1 LCFQGQKA
9 LKIAQMSPK
18 SQIFPSAWLPAL
30 VALCAVPSC
39 LEAGAIA
46 WGAAHGL
53 TGKALRDGL
62 DFWGGGYL
70 ALHGHLAALFD
81 VRAYQAFFAGLYGTL
96 PYHLWSY
103 PPTYLLVALPF
114 GWLPPW
120 PAVFSFDLLSL
131 LLLAWLLRLAG
142 KRGWFIAAVL
152 ASPAS
157 LESMME
163 HQNAALLTALIG
175 GGLLLLPRRPR
186 LGGVLI
192 GLASLK
198 PQLGLALPLFL
209 LRRAPVAFVA
219 AAVSAVLLAALSW
232 LVLGPAAWSGFW
244 HFTRPSMSAVLLTGQ
259 PPAFAGGLISVFASF
274 RFLGVPGALL
284 VQGIVSAAAILLS
297 WRTRSPIAVLLL
309 TALASPYLHAYDLLG
324 VTLAVALLVEQRL
337 ATGFAPFEAVLC
349 FLAWFAPGLLPW
361 APQFA
366 HVTPFLLA
374 ALLASAMRRGG
385 LGVCDSS
392 LAPPASPA
400 SSAGRLPIP
409 VPPDSTAPG

>member
-1 LCFQGQKA
+1 
-9 LKIAQMSPK
+9 MSQK
-18 SQIFPSAWLPAL
+18 SQIFRAAPLLA
-30 VALCAVPSC
+30 VAAFCTVPSC
-39 LEAGAIA
+39 LEAGAII
-46 WGAAHGL
+46 WGAAHGM

-62 DFWGGGYL
+62 DFWGGGFL
-70 ALHGHLAALFD
+70 VWHGHLATLFD
-81 VRAYQAFFAGLYGTL
+81 VRAYQAFFAGLYGKL

-103 PPTYLLVALPF
+103 PPTYLLIALPF

-120 PAVFSFDLLSL
+120 PAVLSFDLLSL
-131 LLLAWLLRLAG
+131 LLLAGLLRLAG
-142 KRGWFIAAVL
+142 KNGWFIAAVL

-157 LESMME
+157 LENMLE

-209 LRRAPVAFVA
+209 LRRAPVAFVM
-219 AAVSAVLLAALSW
+219 AVISALAFAALSW
-232 LVLGPAAWSGFW
+232 LILGAASWSGFW
-244 HFTRPSMSAVLLTGQ
+244 HFTRPAMSAVLLTGQ

-274 RFLGVPGALL
+274 RFLGVPAALL
-284 VQGIVSAAAILLS
+284 VQGGVSAIAILLS
-297 WRTRSPIAVLLL
+297 GRARSPIAVLLL
-309 TALASPYLHAYDLLG
+309 TALACPYLHDYDLLG

-337 ATGFAPFEAVLC
+337 ATGFVPFEAVLC
-349 FLAWFAPGLLPW
+349 FLVWFAPGLLPW

-366 HVTPFLLA
+366 HVTPFLLV

-385 LGVCDSS
+385 LGLCDSS